1 MRSVE
6 PTDALRSIETALRL
20 VIRDVL
26 GDEGWLAAA
35 GSPDRAPLE
44 QKRTEENKRR
54 DGAAVSSNLLD
65 YTETYQLTNLVLKNW
80 ESFKPVF
87 SDKARTESFFG
98 VVADVRNSVAH
109 SRDLVPFERDLISG
123 VAGQLRNQVSL
134 FRSSVNQSSKYYP
147 LIESVK
153 DQFGLEGFRGG
164 NPYDRPLPI
173 RLEVDDVITFT
184 GSAFNARGK
193 PVKWKV
199 AHPARYPRDTA
210 DVAEGDSV
218 SFQYTVTEADVEE
231 YFRLSVQITTDSR
244 YHRISGGDG
253 VYDDQREFIYSVN
266 QKKTDSRPL
275 GRTSQGA
282 LRAFW
287 SPCADS
293 PVTGDF
299 AFTAFTATIGR

>member
-6 PTDALRSIETALRL
+6 PTYALRSIETALRL

-153 DQFGLEGFRGG
+153 DQFGLEGSRGG

-266 QKKTDSRPL
+266 PPEED
-275 GRTSQGA
+275 
-282 LRAFW
+282 
-287 SPCADS
+287 
-293 PVTGDF
+293 
-299 AFTAFTATIGR
+299 